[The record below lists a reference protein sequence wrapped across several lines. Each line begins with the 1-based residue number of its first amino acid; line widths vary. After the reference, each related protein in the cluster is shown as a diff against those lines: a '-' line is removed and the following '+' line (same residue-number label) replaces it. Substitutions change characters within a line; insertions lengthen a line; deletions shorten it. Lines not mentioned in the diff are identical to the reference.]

1 MTKGNERKGCFMTW
15 KHGLHHKILFFAFA
29 GIMAA
34 VCWPSHPQANVA
46 EWGNY
51 AGATRCKSCHQP
63 AYDIWVKG
71 PHARAL
77 TNLEPRQRQDFR
89 CRQCHTMVPDGFM
102 ENLASV
108 QCESC
113 HGAGRYYSESHV
125 MKDKELREQLFFKVP
140 DEKTC
145 LFCHQGNHTGLK
157 DWNYKEKLQ
166 KIKHW

>member
-1 MTKGNERKGCFMTW
+1 MTWPSGFCKKLLWLGCF
-15 KHGLHHKILFFAFA
+15 GLFSALL
-29 GIMAA
+29 
-34 VCWPSHPQANVA
+34 WPGEPEANVA
-46 EWGNY
+46 EWGHY
-51 AGATRCKSCHQP
+51 AGATRCKTCHNS

-71 PHARAL
+71 PHANAL
-77 TNLEPRQRQDFR
+77 KNLEPRQRQDFR

-102 ENLASV
+102 GELSGI

-113 HGAGRYYSESHV
+113 HGPGRYYSESHV
-125 MKDKELREQLFFKVP
+125 MKDKELREQLFFKPP

-157 DWNYKEKLQ
+157 TWNYKEKLE